1 MKGKIGKYLA
11 ELRSGFGRVVRRY
24 PVEVALQTVLTALFI
39 WWTEADEFPFFSVRC
54 LWILP
59 LFSFGALVVNTWAG
73 NGPWRRVYYVIWM
86 PIVPL
91 LCWSG
96 LQEWIATEQFAVTLG
111 ILVPLALLLC
121 RRGWD
126 NRRFSADAVLYLRAA
141 VVALLLANVA
151 LGLFQA
157 TLWSAAY
164 IFGFEDVRWIARL
177 SVDVCPVANFLIVP
191 ILFLMLLDRWEM
203 AESRLSRI
211 GEVLVNWILTP
222 ALIIYASLLHLY
234 AAKILF
240 AWSLPR
246 GGVAYLVFGFMAT
259 AFVVRMLRE
268 LVSKRIA
275 EWFYGRFGLVMLVP
289 ALLFWIGFVRRVGEY
304 GLTAPRVYLLVCG
317 IVMTFAV
324 VIFFLRS
331 GRYAWLFASAF
342 VLFALTAYV
351 PPLSPARIGLR
362 SQHARFERLGREL
375 GMLDSAG
382 RFVER
387 RVPLADTVRRSD
399 YAEFFSAMRYI
410 DERDA
415 SFRTVQGLGG
425 RGIWSLEYD
434 LLPWKTDSVV
444 EVIAVDPVS
453 EVELPRN
460 ARFRNDAAYHYIC
473 TNFDQQWSRNKKN
486 GALFKSDTL
495 RVMYCGRELL
505 TISGEELVRRQMERT
520 GVAFDALSEL
530 DREQALRFLDYRDER
545 VRVLFRSIKVERR
558 DSTTYGCCG
567 ATVELFMMR

>member
-1 MKGKIGKYLA
+1 
-11 ELRSGFGRVVRRY
+11 
-24 PVEVALQTVLTALFI
+24 
-39 WWTEADEFPFFSVRC
+39 
-54 LWILP
+54 
-59 LFSFGALVVNTWAG
+59 
-73 NGPWRRVYYVIWM
+73 
-86 PIVPL
+86 
-91 LCWSG
+91 
-96 LQEWIATEQFAVTLG
+96 
-111 ILVPLALLLC
+111 
-121 RRGWD
+121 
-126 NRRFSADAVLYLRAA
+126 
-141 VVALLLANVA
+141 
-151 LGLFQA
+151 
-157 TLWSAAY
+157 
-164 IFGFEDVRWIARL
+164 
-177 SVDVCPVANFLIVP
+177 
-191 ILFLMLLDRWEM
+191 
-203 AESRLSRI
+203 
-211 GEVLVNWILTP
+211 
-222 ALIIYASLLHLY
+222 
-234 AAKILF
+234 
-240 AWSLPR
+240 
-246 GGVAYLVFGFMAT
+246 MAT

-342 VLFALTAYV
+342 VLLHSRLMCRLFLRRV
-351 PPLSPARIGLR
+351 SGLR

-460 ARFRNDAAYHYIC
+460 ARF
-473 TNFDQQWSRNKKN
+473 
-486 GALFKSDTL
+486 G
-495 RVMYCGRELL
+495 
-505 TISGEELVRRQMERT
+505 
-520 GVAFDALSEL
+520 
-530 DREQALRFLDYRDER
+530 
-545 VRVLFRSIKVERR
+545 
-558 DSTTYGCCG
+558 
-567 ATVELFMMR
+567 MMRRITIFVRISISSGVGTRRMAHYSNPIRCV

>member
-1 MKGKIGKYLA
+1 
-11 ELRSGFGRVVRRY
+11 
-24 PVEVALQTVLTALFI
+24 
-39 WWTEADEFPFFSVRC
+39 
-54 LWILP
+54 
-59 LFSFGALVVNTWAG
+59 
-73 NGPWRRVYYVIWM
+73 M

-211 GEVLVNWILTP
+211 GEVLVNWIFTP

-342 VLFALTAYV
+342 VLLH
-351 PPLSPARIGLR
+351 S
-362 SQHARFERLGREL
+362 RLMCRL
-375 GMLDSAG
+375 FL
-382 RFVER
+382 R
-387 RVPLADTVRRSD
+387 RVSGCVLSTR
-399 YAEFFSAMRYI
+399 
-410 DERDA
+410 
-415 SFRTVQGLGG
+415 
-425 RGIWSLEYD
+425 
-434 LLPWKTDSVV
+434 
-444 EVIAVDPVS
+444 VS
-453 EVELPRN
+453 SGWVAN
-460 ARFRNDAAYHYIC
+460 WVCSI
-473 TNFDQQWSRNKKN
+473 
-486 GALFKSDTL
+486 L
-495 RVMYCGRELL
+495 RVVSSSDVCRWP
-505 TISGEELVRRQMERT
+505 IR
-520 GVAFDALSEL
+520 
-530 DREQALRFLDYRDER
+530 
-545 VRVLFRSIKVERR
+545 
-558 DSTTYGCCG
+558 
-567 ATVELFMMR
+567 

>member
-211 GEVLVNWILTP
+211 GEVLVNWIFTP
-222 ALIIYASLLHLY
+222 ALIINSSLLH
-234 AAKILF
+234 I
-240 AWSLPR
+240 
-246 GGVAYLVFGFMAT
+246 
-259 AFVVRMLRE
+259 
-268 LVSKRIA
+268 
-275 EWFYGRFGLVMLVP
+275 
-289 ALLFWIGFVRRVGEY
+289 
-304 GLTAPRVYLLVCG
+304 
-317 IVMTFAV
+317 
-324 VIFFLRS
+324 
-331 GRYAWLFASAF
+331 
-342 VLFALTAYV
+342 
-351 PPLSPARIGLR
+351 
-362 SQHARFERLGREL
+362 
-375 GMLDSAG
+375 
-382 RFVER
+382 
-387 RVPLADTVRRSD
+387 
-399 YAEFFSAMRYI
+399 
-410 DERDA
+410 
-415 SFRTVQGLGG
+415 
-425 RGIWSLEYD
+425 
-434 LLPWKTDSVV
+434 
-444 EVIAVDPVS
+444 
-453 EVELPRN
+453 
-460 ARFRNDAAYHYIC
+460 
-473 TNFDQQWSRNKKN
+473 
-486 GALFKSDTL
+486 
-495 RVMYCGRELL
+495 
-505 TISGEELVRRQMERT
+505 
-520 GVAFDALSEL
+520 
-530 DREQALRFLDYRDER
+530 
-545 VRVLFRSIKVERR
+545 
-558 DSTTYGCCG
+558 
-567 ATVELFMMR
+567 